1 MQARD
6 QPEPVSDLLRP
17 YVLSS
22 AVRLEPASDERTVLL
37 FPAREEIVI
46 AREGER
52 PVLSEPSTGSGSIL
66 VDERAFEIWRV
77 GRGEPRMGI
86 DFEAGALPAEAGLER
101 SIDMTKGCFLGQE
114 SVAKVRNLGH
124 PPTVLR
130 HLRCDTRVIA
140 GTSVSAADG
149 EPADSEVGR
158 ITSAAPAR
166 EGGTVLIARV
176 EFRAADVPL
185 NTPDS
190 SPLFPV
196 WN

>member
-1 MQARD
+1 
-6 QPEPVSDLLRP
+6 
-17 YVLSS
+17 
-22 AVRLEPASDERTVLL
+22 LEPASDERSVHL
-37 FPAREEIVI
+37 FPARKEIVI
-46 AREGER
+46 GREGER
-52 PVLSEPSTGSGSIL
+52 PVLSEPSSGSGSIL

-130 HLRCDTRVIA
+130 HLRCETRVIA
-140 GTSVSAADG
+140 GTSVSATIA
-149 EPADSEVGR
+149 ESADSEVGR
-158 ITSAAPAR
+158 ITSAAPTR

-185 NTPDS
+185 NIPDS
-190 SPLFPV
+190 SPLFPI